1 MLKSTIRAILIRK
14 NNRIN
19 SSRIY
24 QILPFEYNI
33 FIFAFLNQKC
43 IKSNKFKKH
52 RYLKRFRLAGGFSQK
67 RTYVSR
73 ICSCVGERGEQ
84 GALPRSPQL
93 PCVCVCVCSTSD
105 DETIG
110 AEAEKEFEEAV
121 VEEPVIEE
129 KTKPKRVKLTNGQ
142 RLKLIDAYRQG
153 KTDKFYNVIPD
164 KKKPGDFRIVKRR
177 KPLNVP
183 IVDNEPIN
191 MDIEPTQPLR
201 TQSVP
206 EIPIKEDKGEK
217 NKINMEFYTMQNTI
231 NNSLSKEIAAV
242 MEKCNK
248 IERKL
253 KEQKRADKEKRSKK
267 QEQEIIEYEMDEEEI
282 QPLPPVEEYCPEPA
296 FFSPFSVRRRIDL
309 RNF

>member
-1 MLKSTIRAILIRK
+1 MS
-14 NNRIN
+14 
-19 SSRIY
+19 
-24 QILPFEYNI
+24 
-33 FIFAFLNQKC
+33 
-43 IKSNKFKKH
+43 
-52 RYLKRFRLAGGFSQK
+52 
-67 RTYVSR
+67 
-73 ICSCVGERGEQ
+73 
-84 GALPRSPQL
+84 
-93 PCVCVCVCSTSD
+93 STSD
-105 DETIG
+105 DENIG

-121 VEEPVIEE
+121 VEE

-191 MDIEPTQPLR
+191 MDIEPTQPIR

-206 EIPIKEDKGEK
+206 EIPIKEDKSEK

-282 QPLPPVEEYCPEPA
+282 QPLPPVEEYRPEPA

-309 RNF
+309 SNF

>member
-1 MLKSTIRAILIRK
+1 M
-14 NNRIN
+14 
-19 SSRIY
+19 SS
-24 QILPFEYNI
+24 N
-33 FIFAFLNQKC
+33 
-43 IKSNKFKKH
+43 
-52 RYLKRFRLAGGFSQK
+52 
-67 RTYVSR
+67 
-73 ICSCVGERGEQ
+73 
-84 GALPRSPQL
+84 
-93 PCVCVCVCSTSD
+93 SD
-105 DETIG
+105 DDEIIG
-110 AEAEKEFEEAV
+110 AEAEKEFEEEIPEEKV
-121 VEEPVIEE
+121 VE

-183 IVDNEPIN
+183 IVDNEPIDMN
-191 MDIEPTQPLR
+191 IDTNPPVQK
-201 TQSVP
+201 
-206 EIPIKEDKGEK
+206 EIVKENVAKEEKSDK

-253 KEQKRADKEKRSKK
+253 KEQKKMNKLKKESKK
-267 QEQEIIEYEMDEEEI
+267 QEVIEYEYDEGTEMDEEPI
-282 QPLPPVEEYCPEPA
+282 DLPPLPPVSY
-296 FFSPFSVRRRIDL
+296 SPFNVRRRIDL

>member
-1 MLKSTIRAILIRK
+1 MS
-14 NNRIN
+14 
-19 SSRIY
+19 
-24 QILPFEYNI
+24 
-33 FIFAFLNQKC
+33 
-43 IKSNKFKKH
+43 
-52 RYLKRFRLAGGFSQK
+52 
-67 RTYVSR
+67 
-73 ICSCVGERGEQ
+73 
-84 GALPRSPQL
+84 
-93 PCVCVCVCSTSD
+93 STSD

-164 KKKPGDFRIVKRR
+164 KKKPGDFRIVRRR
-177 KPLNVP
+177 KPLDVP
-183 IVDNEPIN
+183 IADNEPIDMN
-191 MDIEPTQPLR
+191 IQATPTEP
-201 TQSVP
+201 VP
-206 EIPIKEDKGEK
+206 QTPIKEDKGEK

>member
-1 MLKSTIRAILIRK
+1 MS
-14 NNRIN
+14 
-19 SSRIY
+19 
-24 QILPFEYNI
+24 
-33 FIFAFLNQKC
+33 
-43 IKSNKFKKH
+43 
-52 RYLKRFRLAGGFSQK
+52 
-67 RTYVSR
+67 
-73 ICSCVGERGEQ
+73 
-84 GALPRSPQL
+84 
-93 PCVCVCVCSTSD
+93 STSD
-105 DETIG
+105 DEMIG
-110 AEAEKEFEEAV
+110 AEAEKEFENEIPEENV
-121 VEEPVIEE
+121 VE

-183 IVDNEPIN
+183 IVDNEPIDMN
-191 MDIEPTQPLR
+191 IDTHPPVQK
-201 TQSVP
+201 
-206 EIPIKEDKGEK
+206 EIIKEPVVKEEKSDK

-267 QEQEIIEYEMDEEEI
+267 QEQEIMEYEMDEEEI

-309 RNF
+309 SNF

>member
-1 MLKSTIRAILIRK
+1 MS
-14 NNRIN
+14 
-19 SSRIY
+19 
-24 QILPFEYNI
+24 
-33 FIFAFLNQKC
+33 
-43 IKSNKFKKH
+43 
-52 RYLKRFRLAGGFSQK
+52 
-67 RTYVSR
+67 
-73 ICSCVGERGEQ
+73 
-84 GALPRSPQL
+84 
-93 PCVCVCVCSTSD
+93 STSD

-282 QPLPPVEEYCPEPA
+282 QPLPPVEEYYPEPA

>member
-1 MLKSTIRAILIRK
+1 M
-14 NNRIN
+14 
-19 SSRIY
+19 SS
-24 QILPFEYNI
+24 N
-33 FIFAFLNQKC
+33 
-43 IKSNKFKKH
+43 
-52 RYLKRFRLAGGFSQK
+52 
-67 RTYVSR
+67 
-73 ICSCVGERGEQ
+73 
-84 GALPRSPQL
+84 
-93 PCVCVCVCSTSD
+93 SD
-105 DETIG
+105 DEIIG
-110 AEAEKEFEEAV
+110 AEAEKEFEEEIPEEKV
-121 VEEPVIEE
+121 VE

-183 IVDNEPIN
+183 IVDNEPIDMN
-191 MDIEPTQPLR
+191 IDTNPPVQK
-201 TQSVP
+201 
-206 EIPIKEDKGEK
+206 EIVKENVVKEEKSDK

-253 KEQKRADKEKRSKK
+253 KEQKKMNKSKKESKK
-267 QEQEIIEYEMDEEEI
+267 QEVIEYEYDEGTEMDEEPI
-282 QPLPPVEEYCPEPA
+282 DLPPLPPVSY
-296 FFSPFSVRRRIDL
+296 SPFNVRRRIDL

>member
-1 MLKSTIRAILIRK
+1 M
-14 NNRIN
+14 
-19 SSRIY
+19 SS
-24 QILPFEYNI
+24 N
-33 FIFAFLNQKC
+33 
-43 IKSNKFKKH
+43 
-52 RYLKRFRLAGGFSQK
+52 
-67 RTYVSR
+67 
-73 ICSCVGERGEQ
+73 
-84 GALPRSPQL
+84 
-93 PCVCVCVCSTSD
+93 SD
-105 DETIG
+105 DEIIG
-110 AEAEKEFEEAV
+110 AEAEKEFEEEI
-121 VEEPVIEE
+121 VEEKVVE

-183 IVDNEPIN
+183 IVDNEPIDMN
-191 MDIEPTQPLR
+191 IDTNPPVQK
-201 TQSVP
+201 
-206 EIPIKEDKGEK
+206 EIVKENVVKEEKSDK

-253 KEQKRADKEKRSKK
+253 KEQKKMNKLKKESKK
-267 QEQEIIEYEMDEEEI
+267 QEVIEYEYDEGTEMDEEPI
-282 QPLPPVEEYCPEPA
+282 DLPPLPPVSY
-296 FFSPFSVRRRIDL
+296 SPFNVRRRIDL

>member
-1 MLKSTIRAILIRK
+1 MS
-14 NNRIN
+14 
-19 SSRIY
+19 
-24 QILPFEYNI
+24 
-33 FIFAFLNQKC
+33 
-43 IKSNKFKKH
+43 
-52 RYLKRFRLAGGFSQK
+52 
-67 RTYVSR
+67 
-73 ICSCVGERGEQ
+73 
-84 GALPRSPQL
+84 
-93 PCVCVCVCSTSD
+93 STSD
-105 DETIG
+105 DENIG
-110 AEAEKEFEEAV
+110 AEAEKEFELENEAL
-121 VEEPVIEE
+121 
-129 KTKPKRVKLTNGQ
+129 KPKPRRVKLTNGQ

-164 KKKPGDFRIVKRR
+164 KKKPGDFRIVRRR
-177 KPLNVP
+177 KPLDVP
-183 IVDNEPIN
+183 IADNEPIDMN
-191 MDIEPTQPLR
+191 IQATPTEP
-201 TQSVP
+201 VP
-206 EIPIKEDKGEK
+206 QTPIKEDKGEK